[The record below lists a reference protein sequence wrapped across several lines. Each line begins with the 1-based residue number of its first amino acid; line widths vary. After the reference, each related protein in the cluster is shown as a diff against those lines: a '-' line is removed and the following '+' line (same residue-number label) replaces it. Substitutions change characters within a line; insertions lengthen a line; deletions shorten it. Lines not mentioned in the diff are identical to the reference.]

1 MADQGFAAH
10 GGWPVI
16 LGTLMEGG
24 DLDADTARV
33 TMAEILD
40 GAASPAQIAAF
51 IVALRMKGETVTE
64 LGGMV
69 DAMLDAST
77 RVEIDTSGP
86 GHRRG
91 RHRRRPGPHDQREHH
106 LRPRGRRRRRAG
118 VQARQPGGVVR
129 LRRRRPARGPRR
141 RHRARPDRRGG
152 LRGRSRHRVLLRAPL
167 PPGHAPRR
175 AVPARPR
182 HPHRLQH
189 PRAALQ
195 PRPGASG
202 T

>member
-33 TMAEILD
+33 AMAEILD

-51 IVALRMKGETVTE
+51 IVALRMKGETVAE

-77 RVEIDTSGP
+77 RVEIDTDRP
-86 GHRRG
+86 GDRRG

-106 LRPRGRRRRRAG
+106 LRARRRRRRRAG
-118 VQARQPGGVVR
+118 LQARQPGRVVG
-129 LRRRRPARGPRR
+129 LRRRRPARGARR
-141 RHRARPDRRGG
+141 GHRAR
-152 LRGRSRHRVLLRAPL
+152 A
-167 PPGHAPRR
+167 RR
-175 AVPARPR
+175 AWRPAWPRPASGSASR
-182 HPHRLQH
+182 PATTRRCAT
-189 PRAALQ
+189 PG
-195 PRPGASG
+195 RPGATSASPPPSTSSARSRTRAG
-202 T
+202 